1 MNIQGSKHLTLGER
15 IAIADL
21 LVQNKSLNEI
31 ADTIDKDART
41 ISKEIKRN
49 RTQTINN
56 RYVLSSKNYPEYCK
70 RSLRFPFV
78 CVACE
83 KKTSCHHK
91 YKFNYDP
98 QYAQKKYE
106 LTLRDSRTGLDC
118 SLEEMALMDKT
129 LTDGTKKGQSIQHI
143 VATNPDKIRYSISSV
158 YRLIDQHKTNVS
170 FFDMKLKVKL
180 KPRKKYKPTLDRTSL
195 RKGRDYN
202 AFIEFIAKHPNI
214 PITELD
220 TVESVSEGKH
230 KCLLTIHFTL
240 LHFMLIFILNE
251 KTSENVTKIFIYLQ
265 EILGKTLYKKLFRV
279 ILTDRGTEFINPN
292 TIEKDYKTG
301 RKITNIFYCNSY
313 ASYQKGSIE
322 QNHELIRYVIP
333 KGQIFDNL
341 NQDDINKLVSHINS
355 YYRDSIET
363 TPYILAKKYFGNA
376 FLKKLNIT
384 EIPHEQVN
392 LKPDLLI

>member
-195 RKGRDYN
+195 RKDRDYN

-251 KTSENVTKIFIYLQ
+251 KTSENVTKIFNY
-265 EILGKTLYKKLFRV
+265 
-279 ILTDRGTEFINPN
+279 
-292 TIEKDYKTG
+292 
-301 RKITNIFYCNSY
+301 
-313 ASYQKGSIE
+313 
-322 QNHELIRYVIP
+322 
-333 KGQIFDNL
+333 
-341 NQDDINKLVSHINS
+341 
-355 YYRDSIET
+355 
-363 TPYILAKKYFGNA
+363 
-376 FLKKLNIT
+376 
-384 EIPHEQVN
+384 
-392 LKPDLLI
+392 

>member
-1 MNIQGSKHLTLGER
+1 MNIKGSKHLTLGER
-15 IAIADL
+15 IAIAEL

-31 ADTIDKDART
+31 AESINKDART

-49 RTQTINN
+49 RSQTINN
-56 RYVLSSKNYPEYCK
+56 RYVFSSKSYPEYCK
-70 RSLRFPFV
+70 KSFRFPFV

-83 KKTSCHHK
+83 NKTSCHHK
-91 YKFNYDP
+91 YKFHYDP
-98 QYAQKKYE
+98 QYAHNKYQ

-129 LTDGTKKGQSIQHI
+129 LIAGTKKGQSIQHI
-143 VATNPDKIRYSISSV
+143 IATNPDKIRYSRSSV
-158 YRLIDQHKTNVS
+158 YRLIDEHKTNVS

-180 KPRKKYKPTLDRTSL
+180 KPRKKYKQTLDRTSM
-195 RKGRDYN
+195 RKGRDYK
-202 AFIEFIAKHPNI
+202 AFIDFIAKHPNI
-214 PITELD
+214 PITEID
-220 TVESVSEGKH
+220 TVESVLEGKH

-240 LHFMLIFILNE
+240 LHFMLIFILND
-251 KTSENVTKIFIYLQ
+251 KTSDNVTKVFIYLQ

-301 RKITNIFYCNSY
+301 RKITNVFYCNSY

-333 KGQIFDNL
+333 KGHIFDNL
-341 NQDDINKLVSHINS
+341 NQDDINKLTSHINS

-363 TPYILAKKYFGNA
+363 SPYILAKKYFGNA
-376 FLKKLNIT
+376 FLKKLHIT
-384 EIPHEQVN
+384 EIPSDQVH
-392 LKPDLLI
+392 LKTDLLK